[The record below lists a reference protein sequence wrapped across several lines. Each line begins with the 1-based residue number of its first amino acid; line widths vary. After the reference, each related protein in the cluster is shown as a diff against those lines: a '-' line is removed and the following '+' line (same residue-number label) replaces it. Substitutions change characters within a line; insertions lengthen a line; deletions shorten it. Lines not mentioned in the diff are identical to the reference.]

1 MMDYNLLYIQSRP
14 WKDHFK
20 SNLRSDQDHR
30 QKNDLRS
37 FKKIILKIIL
47 KDHFQKIT
55 FDIFNFETDKNVT
68 FFIYVVYLLF

>member
-1 MMDYNLLYIQSRP
+1 MFTSRP

-20 SNLRSDQDHR
+20 SDLRSDQDHC

-37 FKKIILKIIL
+37 FKKIIS

-68 FFIYVVYLLF
+68 FLYFHVVYFLF